1 MLSNQQIG
9 QNLQEIRKS
18 IRPKINAATF
28 YNQYLKLIPGM
39 PEASTEAAA
48 AKLMSNIESGE
59 RQLPAAAYSV
69 YSEIGGV
76 SIDWILSG
84 HDFHPSAQILTYAD
98 ALRSLAILAA
108 SGAAQIEQE
117 GNRVIITD
125 YVLQRLLK
133 AFQVARGDA
142 VALNSPDRIEQWL
155 SYVLEQLD
163 RSQLQ
168 PEQAQAVQKFHA
180 WLLQSYADQIQEGQ
194 RSDFSLLLDALRTVS
209 K

>member
-28 YNQYLKLIPGM
+28 YNQYLKLIPGV

-48 AKLMSNIESGE
+48 AKLMSKIESGE

-84 HDFHPSAQILTYAD
+84 HDFHPSAQIITYAD
-98 ALRSLAILAA
+98 ALRSLTILAA
-108 SGAAQIEQE
+108 SGAARIEQE
-117 GNRVIITD
+117 GDMVIITD

-133 AFQVARGDA
+133 AFLVARGDA
-142 VALNSPDRIEQWL
+142 VALSSPDRIEQWL

-168 PEQAQAVQKFHA
+168 PEQAQAVQKFHT
-180 WLLQSYADQIQEGQ
+180 WLLQSYADQIREGQ
-194 RSDFSLLLDALRTVS
+194 RTDFSLLLDALHAVL

>member
-48 AKLMSNIESGE
+48 AKLMSKIESGE

-84 HDFHPSAQILTYAD
+84 HDFHPSAQIITYAD

-108 SGAAQIEQE
+108 SGAARIEQE
-117 GNRVIITD
+117 GGMVIITD

-133 AFQVARGDA
+133 AFLVARGDA
-142 VALNSPDRIEQWL
+142 VALSSPDRIEQWL

-168 PEQAQAVQKFHA
+168 PEQAQAVQKFHT
-180 WLLQSYADQIQEGQ
+180 WLLQSYADQIREGQ
-194 RSDFSLLLDALRTVS
+194 RTDFSLLLDALHAVL

>member
-9 QNLQEIRKS
+9 QNLQEIRRS
-18 IRPKINAATF
+18 MRPKINAAAF
-28 YNQYLKLIPGM
+28 YNQHLKHIPGM
-39 PEASTEAAA
+39 PEASTDAAA
-48 AKLMSNIESGE
+48 AKLMSKIESGE

-98 ALRSLAILAA
+98 ALRSLAILA
-108 SGAAQIEQE
+108 SYGAVQIEQD
-117 GNRVIITD
+117 GGRVIITD

-133 AFQVARGDA
+133 AFLAARSDA
-142 VALNSPDRIEQWL
+142 VALSSPDRIEQWL

-163 RSQLQ
+163 HSRLQ
-168 PEQAQAVQKFHA
+168 PEQSKTVQEFHA
-180 WLLQSYADQIQEGQ
+180 WLLQSYADQIKGGQ
-194 RSDFSLLLDALRTVS
+194 RSEFSLLLDALRAVS